1 MSRRSAFLVAAVLL
15 QVGTVGLVGA
25 CADPEKK
32 PAPAMPGTN
41 TGGGGG
47 GGGGSEGGAA
57 EGGGSGI
64 DAAEE
69 AGVCNDLVNSGTLV
83 DRTGVSGD
91 PPVATGGTVVDGT
104 YDLTAYS
111 VYVGT
116 SGTPG
121 PTGITAKAT
130 IRIAAGKIEEIIE
143 IGGTGKTTSVTTTS
157 SVYSVTGATFAETEL
172 CPAGGGGR
180 QLQFT
185 ANDPQLVLTDLTT
198 KEAFTFAKR

>member
-1 MSRRSAFLVAAVLL
+1 VSTGAALTVF
-15 QVGTVGLVGA
+15 QVGSVALFGA

-32 PAPAMPGTN
+32 PAPAVPGMS

-47 GGGGSEGGAA
+47 GGGGGGEGGVVD
-57 EGGGSGI
+57 EGGF
-64 DAAEE
+64 DAGE

-83 DRTGVSGD
+83 DRTAVPGD
-91 PPVATGGTVVDGT
+91 PPTATGGTVVDGT
-104 YDLTAYS
+104 YDLTDYS

-116 SGTPG
+116 GGAPG

-130 IRIAAGKIEEIIE
+130 LRIAGGKIDEIIE
-143 IGGTGKTTSVTTTS
+143 LGGTGKTSTVTTSS
-157 SVYSVTGATFAETEL
+157 SVYSVTGATFAETDL

-185 ANDPQLVLTDLTT
+185 ANDPQLILTDATS

>member
-1 MSRRSAFLVAAVLL
+1 MLRRQAFFIAAVLL
-15 QVGTVGLVGA
+15 QVGAVALVGA

-32 PAPAMPGTN
+32 PAPAEPGMT
-41 TGGGGG
+41 TGSSGGG

-57 EGGGSGI
+57 TTDGGFDAGEG
-64 DAAEE
+64 
-69 AGVCNDLVNSGTLV
+69 GVCNDLVNSGQLI

-104 YDLTAYS
+104 YDLNAYS

-116 SGTPG
+116 AGAPG
-121 PTGITAKAT
+121 PTGITAKST
-130 IRIAAGKIEEIIE
+130 IRIAAGKIDQIIE
-143 IGGTGKTTSVTTTS
+143 LGGTGKTTTVTTMS
-157 SVYSVTGATFAETEL
+157 SAYSVTGATLAETDL
-172 CPAGGGGR
+172 CPTGGGGR

-185 ANDPQLVLTDLTT
+185 ANDPQLILTDLTT